1 MKWAAD
7 SLKAAFLNEE
17 LLCLE
22 GCQKEGDPDN
32 STAGDNKTH
41 RAQFWLSVCMLHRL
55 LFTQGSVASQPTL
68 AFLLQVTSV
77 SKHRYSPVFSLDPR
91 VCLWCHNFLSDYNWQ
106 FIGLACT
113 KEVTSKELWW
123 EKLMTK
129 AKENIYTKP
138 ALGDLNVKPTLLF

>member
-41 RAQFWLSVCMLHRL
+41 RAQIWLSVCMLHRL

-91 VCLWCHNFLSDYNWQ
+91 VCL
-106 FIGLACT
+106 
-113 KEVTSKELWW
+113 
-123 EKLMTK
+123 
-129 AKENIYTKP
+129 
-138 ALGDLNVKPTLLF
+138 